1 MNSEHL
7 IDSQALKAEALRL
20 GFSAVGLCPAE
31 AVDPHVRQAY
41 EDWLARGHQAGMHY
55 LENYPDL
62 RFNPTLLVPGAR
74 TIISLAL
81 CYHPGNR
88 PTQPALAWYA
98 QGHDYHDVMR
108 RLLTQLLKS
117 FDLTGRAFC
126 DSAPVLDRYWAW
138 HGGLG
143 FIGRHTQLVIPRLGS
158 AFFLGELIVEQE
170 ADRHDTPL
178 TPTYFDNLC
187 GQCRRCLDACPTGAI
202 GGCRPI
208 VAERCLSYQTIEHR
222 GPLAPGIGRHLSPCF
237 YGCDRCTRA
246 CPHLHAPSRPILP
259 DFAPSDALLKMKA
272 EHWNTLTQEQYQAL
286 FRGSAVKRAKYEG
299 LMRNIRAAR
308 ENNETAE

>member
-1 MNSEHL
+1 M
-7 IDSQALKAEALRL
+7 KAEALRL
-20 GFSAVGLCPAE
+20 GFSAVGFSMAGP
-31 AVDPHVRQAY
+31 VDPHVRKVY
-41 EDWLARGHQAGMHY
+41 EDWLAQGHQAGMYY
-55 LENYPDL
+55 LENYPEM

-74 TIISLAL
+74 TVISVAL

-98 QGHDYHDVMR
+98 QGRDYHDVMR
-108 RLLTQLLKS
+108 RLLTQLQER
-117 FDLTGRAFC
+117 FGLTGRAFA

-138 HGGLG
+138 SGGLG
-143 FIGRHTQLVIPRLGS
+143 FIGRHTQLVIPRQGS

-170 ADRHDTPL
+170 ADRYDTPL
-178 TPTYFDNLC
+178 TPTYFHNLC
-187 GQCRRCLDACPTGAI
+187 GTCRRCLDACPTQAI
-202 GGCRPI
+202 GANRPI

-222 GPLAPGIGRHLSPCF
+222 GPLSVEGIGRHLTPCF

-246 CPHLHAPSRPILP
+246 CPHLHAPRRPILP
-259 DFAPSDALLKMKA
+259 DFTPSQALLNMKA
-272 EHWNTLTQEQYQAL
+272 EDWTRLTVEQYREL

-308 ENNETAE
+308 ENDETT

>member
-1 MNSEHL
+1 MSSAHS
-7 IDSQALKAEALRL
+7 IDTQALKAEALRL
-20 GFSAVGLCPAE
+20 GFSAVGFSPAE

-41 EDWLARGHQAGMHY
+41 EDWLAQGHQAGMRY

-62 RFNPTLLVPGAR
+62 RFNPTHLVPGAH
-74 TIISLAL
+74 TVVSLAL
-81 CYHPGNR
+81 CYHPGHR

-98 QGHDYHDVMR
+98 QGKDYHDVMK
-108 RLLTQLLKS
+108 RLMLQLLER
-117 FDLTGRAFC
+117 FALTGRACC

-138 HGGLG
+138 RGGLG
-143 FIGRHTQLVIPRLGS
+143 FIGRHTLLVIPRQGS

-170 ADRHDTPL
+170 ADRYDTPL

-187 GQCRRCLDACPTGAI
+187 GQCRRCLDACPTRAI
-202 GGCRPI
+202 SAGRPM
-208 VAERCLSYQTIEHR
+208 VAGRCLSYQTIEHR
-222 GPLAPGIGRHLSPCF
+222 GPMAEGVGKHLTPCF

-246 CPHLHAPSRPILP
+246 CPHLHQPERPILP
-259 DFAPSDALLKMKA
+259 ELSPSEALMRMKA
-272 EHWNTLTQEQYQAL
+272 EDWNSLTEEHYRTL

-308 ENNETAE
+308 ESNETNE